1 MVLVG
6 EIVVVLGFMLFMKL
20 FGLVGRTKRVAV
32 VAKSALEVIRDSNLD
47 DLQKEKATQR
57 YAKELFSLFF
67 VIAAVSLTA
76 LAIPLGIVW
85 TMELANL
92 LTVAEVIE
100 GTLTL
105 QFIGIAAVQTMPRG
119 IANAV
124 RLTAAITKNSENSS
138 LAYR

>member
-1 MVLVG
+1 MVG

-20 FGLVGRTKRVAV
+20 FGLVGRTKRVAE

-105 QFIGIAAVQTMPRG
+105 QFIGIAAVLSVIMF
-119 IANAV
+119 V
-124 RLTAAITKNSENSS
+124 LSK
-138 LAYR
+138 YRFG

>member
-20 FGLVGRTKRVAV
+20 FGLVGRTKRVAH
-32 VAKSALEVIRDSNLD
+32 VAKSALEVIRDANLD

-67 VIAAVSLTA
+67 MIAAVSLTA

-105 QFIGIAAVQTMPRG
+105 QFIGIAAVLSVIMF
-119 IANAV
+119 V
-124 RLTAAITKNSENSS
+124 LSK
-138 LAYR
+138 YRFG

>member
-32 VAKSALEVIRDSNLD
+32 VAKSALEVIRDANLD

-105 QFIGIAAVQTMPRG
+105 QFFGIAAVLSVIMF
-119 IANAV
+119 V
-124 RLTAAITKNSENSS
+124 LSK
-138 LAYR
+138 YRFG

>member
-20 FGLVGRTKRVAV
+20 FGLVGRTKRVAE

-105 QFIGIAAVQTMPRG
+105 QFIGIAAVLSVIMF
-119 IANAV
+119 V
-124 RLTAAITKNSENSS
+124 LSK
-138 LAYR
+138 YRFG

>member
-20 FGLVGRTKRVAV
+20 FGLVGRTKRVAE

-85 TMELANL
+85 TMQLANL

-105 QFIGIAAVQTMPRG
+105 QFIGIAAVLSVIMF
-119 IANAV
+119 V
-124 RLTAAITKNSENSS
+124 LSK
-138 LAYR
+138 YRFG

>member
-20 FGLVGRTKRVAV
+20 FGLVGRTKRVAG

-105 QFIGIAAVQTMPRG
+105 QFIGIAAVLSVIMF
-119 IANAV
+119 V
-124 RLTAAITKNSENSS
+124 LSK
-138 LAYR
+138 YRFG

>member
-32 VAKSALEVIRDSNLD
+32 VAKSALEVIRDANLD

-105 QFIGIAAVQTMPRG
+105 QFIGIAAVLSVIMF
-119 IANAV
+119 V
-124 RLTAAITKNSENSS
+124 LSK
-138 LAYR
+138 YRFG

>member
-1 MVLVG
+1 M
-6 EIVVVLGFMLFMKL
+6 VVLGFMLFMKL

-32 VAKSALEVIRDSNLD
+32 VAKSALEVIRDANLD

-105 QFIGIAAVQTMPRG
+105 QFFGIAAVLSVIMF
-119 IANAV
+119 V
-124 RLTAAITKNSENSS
+124 LSK
-138 LAYR
+138 YRFG